1 MVKDLN
7 KVLMRVA
14 NKRYVILHKESM
26 VDPFI
31 TRVNLAKIPED
42 PDKFMDDF
50 LEFEASF
57 ELTADLLSAVTDD
70 ELVEYLIKQIDRV
83 FAGLPAQGV
92 RLFRKKE

>member
-14 NKRYVILHKESM
+14 NKRYVILDKDPM

-31 TRVNLAKIPED
+31 TRVNLAKVPED
-42 PDKFMDDF
+42 PDKFMDDV
-50 LEFEASF
+50 LEFEACF
-57 ELTADLLSAVTDD
+57 ELTADLLRVVTDD
-70 ELVEYLIKQIDRV
+70 ELVDYLIKQIDRV

-92 RLFRKKE
+92 RLFRKGG

>member
-1 MVKDLN
+1 MVKDLT

-14 NKRYVILHKESM
+14 NKRYVILDKDPM

-31 TRVNLAKIPED
+31 TRVNLAKVPED
-42 PDKFMDDF
+42 PDKFMDDI

-83 FAGLPAQGV
+83 FAGLPVQGV
-92 RLFRKKE
+92 VLRKRG

>member
-14 NKRYVILHKESM
+14 NKRYVILDKDPM

-31 TRVNLAKIPED
+31 TRVNLAKVPED
-42 PDKFMDDF
+42 PNKFMDDI
-50 LEFEASF
+50 LEYEASF

-83 FAGLPAQGV
+83 FAGLPVQGV
-92 RLFRKKE
+92 VLRKRG